1 MKINGDAAQ
10 KLIEI
15 NEIPRKIR
23 AYGSF
28 LRRLTPLLDSRDQP
42 VLSEIISYRMI
53 CRADVV
59 APLERGERW
68 IAEHG
73 SPFSARVSPD

>member
-1 MKINGDAAQ
+1 MKINGGAAQ
-10 KLIEI
+10 KLTVN
-15 NEIPRKIR
+15 NEKSRKIR

-28 LRRLTPLLDSRDQP
+28 LRRLMPLLDSCEQL
-42 VLSEIISYRMI
+42 VLSEIIRYRMM
-53 CRADVV
+53 CCLDAV